1 MNDSTTARKGSA
13 SSHAPRALPSVS
25 LRSAVSTRGP
35 IVRLAVAS
43 LAASAVIAMAR
54 PAAAQDFGGAVS
66 GPSWG
71 SPRVE
76 NSPETS
82 EAPKLSHRSVKLFDQ
97 RRSDVSLQLE
107 VGPIWVRRVQ
117 DETPITQRQN
127 FERRAPL
134 SGEIALGTVY
144 TTPSERG
151 PFFLTGHL
159 KTLLR
164 IVDDKS
170 FSWSIF
176 HQELGGGLRLGPFE
190 PEIRLRLSVL
200 SADIFHAQPSIQ
212 LLSPGVSAGFGIHV
226 GKIRLDIKAH
236 SEYLWRWFGPDYLVR
251 GVTIG
256 FRFDQSRPKSP
267 FPGGPSPQ

>member
-1 MNDSTTARKGSA
+1 MRT
-13 SSHAPRALPSVS
+13 
-25 LRSAVSTRGP
+25 LRF
-35 IVRLAVAS
+35 AVA
-43 LAASAVIAMAR
+43 AAVAMGVVVAR
-54 PAAAQDFGGAVS
+54 PDSAFAQDMGIGGAGAGGAMS

-71 SPRVE
+71 SPNVE

-97 RRSDVSLQLE
+97 RRSLVSLQLD

-117 DETPITQRQN
+117 DETPITQRRN
-127 FERRAPL
+127 FTRGAPL
-134 SGEIALGTVY
+134 AGEIGFGTVF
-144 TTPSERG
+144 TTPSQRG
-151 PFFLTGHL
+151 PFFLAGHL

-164 IVDDKS
+164 VIDDKS

-176 HQELGGGLRLGPFE
+176 HQELGGGLMLGPFE
-190 PEIRLRLSVL
+190 PEIRLRLGLLTADVIHAEPSV
-200 SADIFHAQPSIQ
+200 Q
-212 LLSPGVSAGFGIHV
+212 LFTPGVAAGVGIHV
-226 GKIRLDIKAH
+226 GKFRLDIKAH

-256 FRFDQSRPKSP
+256 LRLDQNRPKTP